1 MTRPEAELF
10 PTVLQP
16 GIAPGRWLASTTSCQ
31 TFFCPLMEQ
40 KEEMM
45 ELKVHQRMLFDRED
59 DEFLGIVQTAAQRLP
74 IKARGKIG

>member
-1 MTRPEAELF
+1 
-10 PTVLQP
+10 
-16 GIAPGRWLASTTSCQ
+16 
-31 TFFCPLMEQ
+31 MEQ
-40 KEEMM
+40 EEEMM